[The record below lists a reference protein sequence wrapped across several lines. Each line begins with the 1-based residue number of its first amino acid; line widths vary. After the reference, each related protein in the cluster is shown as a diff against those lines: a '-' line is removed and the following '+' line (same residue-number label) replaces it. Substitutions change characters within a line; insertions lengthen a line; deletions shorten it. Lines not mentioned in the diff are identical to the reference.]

1 MGKTNMRTCQEA
13 HKSMIGYTVGSFI
26 KDQVF
31 YNRLVDL
38 SIQIFDSIE
47 FYFNRDNEDIESC
60 GTILTRFSYHS
71 ELKGWV
77 KRRKHGTD
85 YHTVHTDMV
94 KLTNC
99 KEILWR
105 GGWRKRNF
113 LLSTVTDVFENEI
126 QRGLHILTLKVK
138 KEYVRLGAQSFKY
151 AHKQGG
157 L

>member
-26 KDQVF
+26 KDQIF

-71 ELKGWV
+71 ELK
-77 KRRKHGTD
+77 R
-85 YHTVHTDMV
+85 
-94 KLTNC
+94 
-99 KEILWR
+99 
-105 GGWRKRNF
+105 
-113 LLSTVTDVFENEI
+113 
-126 QRGLHILTLKVK
+126 
-138 KEYVRLGAQSFKY
+138 
-151 AHKQGG
+151 
-157 L
+157 